1 MYASISGHYRRRAQ
15 KERELAGMCCDAE
28 LKRIHL
34 DQAAACDRLA
44 AEHET
49 RRH

>member
-15 KERELAGMCCDAE
+15 KERELAAACGDTE

-34 DQAAACDRLA
+34 DQAAECERMA
-44 AEHET
+44 ARHEAT
-49 RRH
+49 RH